1 MAVNFTNV
9 RLYMVFHRKFLSK
22 IFHFNFQW
30 IFLAKVCLPI
40 FIQKLIFDRAWLD
53 KKYFKKNLKPL
64 SLSHTHIHATHT
76 HIHATHTYFT
86 HTHTHT
92 YYTHTHTLHTHPHPP
107 THIHTHI
114 HIHIHKQKKNWK
126 NEEKR
131 ISFRVRSWQQRQINE
146 IPSIFF

>member
-53 KKYFKKNLKPL
+53 KKNISKKIWSL
-64 SLSHTHIHATHT
+64 SLSHTH
-76 HIHATHTYFT
+76 TYT
-86 HTHTHT
+86 LHTHT
-92 YYTHTHTLHTHPHPP
+92 YTLHTHTLHTH
-107 THIHTHI
+107 THIHTTHI
-114 HIHIHKQKKNWK
+114 HILYTHTHTHPHTYTHTFTYTYTNKKK
-126 NEEKR
+126 IEKMKR
-131 ISFRVRSWQQRQINE
+131 KEFLFVSGPDNKGK
-146 IPSIFF
+146 